1 MRRKTGYNSTYPKGG
16 VSCSKDTFV
25 QAENSV
31 LRMKFCGKSPALRVA
46 ANRYATFKKTNM
58 KKQRITTKMISLL
71 LAGSILLT
79 SCAST
84 TMIQSNPS
92 GAKVYLNGEPMG
104 TTPHIHRDTKIV
116 GSTTTV
122 KLEKEGYDPLNTS
135 FSRDEEVD
143 VGAIIGGLFVLV
155 PFLWTMKYKPTH
167 TYELTPSS
175 GNEQPIIKTNPQ
187 QNQTKSKADRL
198 RELKQL
204 LDEKVITQEEY
215 EKEKKKILEEDEK

>member
-1 MRRKTGYNSTYPKGG
+1 M
-16 VSCSKDTFV
+16 
-25 QAENSV
+25 
-31 LRMKFCGKSPALRVA
+31 
-46 ANRYATFKKTNM
+46 
-58 KKQRITTKMISLL
+58 TTKMISLV

-79 SCAST
+79 SCTST
-84 TMIQSNPS
+84 TLIQSNPG
-92 GAKVYLNGEPMG
+92 GAKVYLNGEPVG
-104 TTPHIHRDTKIV
+104 TTPYTHRDTKIV

-122 KLEKEGYDPLNTS
+122 KLEKEGYEPLHTS
-135 FSRDEEVD
+135 FSRDEEVE

-175 GNEQPIIKTNPQ
+175 GDDQPIIKTKPQ
-187 QNQTKSKADRL
+187 QYQTKSKADRL

-215 EKEKKKILEEDEK
+215 EKEKKKILAEDEK

>member
-1 MRRKTGYNSTYPKGG
+1 LNFCAKNPRLRQYPK
-16 VSCSKDTFV
+16 
-25 QAENSV
+25 
-31 LRMKFCGKSPALRVA
+31 
-46 ANRYATFKKTNM
+46 RYATFENRANM
-58 KKQRITTKMISLL
+58 KKQTMTTKTISIF
-71 LAGSILLT
+71 LASSVLLT

-92 GAKVYLNGEPMG
+92 GAKVYLNGEPVG
-104 TTPHIHRDTKIV
+104 TTPYTHRDTKIV

-122 KLEKEGYDPLNTS
+122 KLEKDGYDPLNTS

-143 VGAIIGGLFVLV
+143 VGAIIGGIFVLV

-175 GNEQPIIKTNPQ
+175 GNEQQIIKTTPQ

>member
-1 MRRKTGYNSTYPKGG
+1 
-16 VSCSKDTFV
+16 
-25 QAENSV
+25 
-31 LRMKFCGKSPALRVA
+31 
-46 ANRYATFKKTNM
+46 M
-58 KKQRITTKMISLL
+58 KKQRMTTKTISLL
-71 LAGSILLT
+71 LTGSVLLT

-92 GAKVYLNGEPMG
+92 GAKVYLNGEPTG
-104 TTPHIHRDTKIV
+104 TTPYTYTDTKIV

-122 KLEKEGYDPLNTS
+122 KLEMDGYAPLNTTL
-135 FSRDEEVD
+135 SRNEEVD
-143 VGAIIGGLFVLV
+143 VGAIIGGILLLV

-175 GNEQPIIKTNPQ
+175 GNEQQIIKTNPQ
-187 QNQTKSKADRL
+187 QNQPKSKADRL

-215 EKEKKKILEEDEK
+215 EKEKKKILEEDER